1 MAFSA
6 GAVSDGSFVCR
17 FEVEEKVNKLEQEVE
32 ALSQSEQMAAE
43 SQTSEN
49 ERVIWFITALSHL

>member
-49 ERVIWFITALSHL
+49 ERVI